1 MATDYRYNQFDDV
14 LEPVTVTEVHV
25 IPSESPYVVT
35 LGEVPLRADPSTI
48 VVEEIKF
55 SLVDGTYDIGR
66 QYTEVAETPTSLQFR
81 PDYNTGADGDKN
93 WNTGTL
99 LFSADNAHYTVRIT
113 YQATGTVAS
122 ARATLH
128 PQWWFERGGG
138 SDGDFT
144 PTANVTIS
152 GEKNYRSVY
161 IPADVTVTVD
171 HAARI
176 KCQGSFINFGTILA
190 KKNKNYDNGY
200 GYVSLGGAGGN
211 GYNGDFG
218 SPSAGFAAPA
228 TKNNVPMQMWKQW
241 LNSYGDWLFAGG
253 GNGGNGGTGGG
264 TSGEGGAGGGAIMI
278 TANEVYNTGKISA
291 DGENGN
297 PGTTSKYG
305 RFCSGSGGGGGG
317 GTVVIIAR
325 RITNGG
331 SITAAGGK
339 SVNGKITSSG
349 AQTVSEVVGA
359 DGGSGQIFTWEVDI
373 K

>member
-1 MATDYRYNQFDDV
+1 MATDYRYNQFNDV

-55 SLVDGTYDIGR
+55 NLVDGTYDIGR

-93 WNTGTL
+93 WNTGAL
-99 LFSADNAHYTVRIT
+99 LFSADNAHYTVRVT

-122 ARATLH
+122 ARACLH

-152 GEKNYRSVY
+152 GEKNYKSVY

-171 HAARI
+171 RTARI
-176 KCQGSFINFGTILA
+176 KCQGSFINFGTITA
-190 KKNKNYDNGY
+190 DGK
-200 GYVSLGGAGGN
+200 GGAGGISVTDSAEGTTKN
-211 GYNGDFG
+211 AVLPEGGYTNYGG
-218 SPSAGFAAPA
+218 AGGYSGSAGGG
-228 TKNNVPMQMWKQW
+228 KINSVWMNDWKSVVR
-241 LNSYGDWLFAGG
+241 NTGIHAFTVGAGGGYGGKSGYGTGASG
-253 GNGGNGGTGGG
+253 GNGGGG
-264 TSGEGGAGGGAIMI
+264 IVI
-278 TANEVYNTGKISA
+278 TANEVYNTGTISA
-291 DGENGN
+291 RGE
-297 PGTTSKYG
+297 
-305 RFCSGSGGGGGG
+305 SGANHKSYGGGGGG
-317 GTVVIIAR
+317 CGGTIVIIAR
-325 RITNGG
+325 RIANGG
-331 SITAAGGK
+331 TFTVAGG
-339 SVNGKITSSG
+339 SGGTGGGGNGANG
-349 AQTVSEVVGA
+349 
-359 DGGSGQIFTWEVDI
+359 DSGQIFTWEVDI

>member
-1 MATDYRYNQFDDV
+1 MATDYRYNQFNDV

-93 WNTGTL
+93 WNTGAL
-99 LFSADNAHYTVRIT
+99 LFSADNAHYTVRVT

-122 ARATLH
+122 ARAALH

-152 GEKNYRSVY
+152 GEKNYKSVY

-171 HAARI
+171 RTARI
-176 KCQGSFINFGTILA
+176 KCQGSFINFGTITA
-190 KKNKNYDNGY
+190 DGK
-200 GYVSLGGAGGN
+200 GGAGGIGAYFKEISDGDITITTAATPPEG
-211 GYNGDFG
+211 GYTN
-218 SPSAGFAAPA
+218 
-228 TKNNVPMQMWKQW
+228 
-241 LNSYGDWLFAGG
+241 Y
-253 GNGGNGGTGGG
+253 
-264 TSGEGGAGGGAIMI
+264 GGAGGGTSATAGGGKINSVWMNDWKSVVRNTGIHAFTVGAGGGSGGSNVQGTGASGGNGGGGIVI
-278 TANEVYNTGKISA
+278 TANEVYNTGTISA
-291 DGENGN
+291 CGAAGADAPKKNM
-297 PGTTSKYG
+297 
-305 RFCSGSGGGGGG
+305 GGGGGG
-317 GTVVIIAR
+317 CGGTIIVIAR
-325 RITNGG
+325 RIANGG
-331 SITAAGGK
+331 TFTVAGG
-339 SVNGKITSSG
+339 SGGTGGIGNGANG
-349 AQTVSEVVGA
+349 
-359 DGGSGQIFTWEVDI
+359 DSGQIFTWEVDI